1 MWVSL
6 DRRLTHMSLHHGGS
20 REGFGIVFSR
30 VVSVSLVFSV
40 KANKVSAVCV
50 VFSVIY
56 LGFVTLLFQLSDTCM
71 GIRHLI
77 CWN

>member
-1 MWVSL
+1 
-6 DRRLTHMSLHHGGS
+6 MSLHHGGS
-20 REGFGIVFSR
+20 REGFGIVLSR

-40 KANKVSAVCV
+40 KANKVSAMCV